1 MQRQDTQWVTRHYL
15 VTLVY
20 LIEHLSEPHVPAG
33 KWQAKGVEQQSRK
46 LDNQAIWLH
55 SADLIPRYDYNRKST
70 FLENILFHEMGL
82 WRTRGRAW
90 HREPE
95 LTQPR
100 SHRIFASIV

>member
-1 MQRQDTQWVTRHYL
+1 MA
-15 VTLVY
+15 LVY

-33 KWQAKGVEQQSRK
+33 KWQAKGVKQQSRK
-46 LDNQAIWLH
+46 LLGLHDKWAIWLH

-82 WRTRGRAW
+82 WRTCGKAW